1 MRLLTII
8 TRPISTV
15 QRLTPS
21 PSLNENLTQI
31 ITIVSSIV
39 AVCNNLPPASGQQSN
54 EILLELSG
62 HANKPS
68 EVQAMPEV
76 TKESR
81 QIMVK

>member
-1 MRLLTII
+1 MRLPTII
-8 TRPISTV
+8 TSPISTV

-21 PSLNENLTQI
+21 PSLKKPHPNHHHRI
-31 ITIVSSIV
+31 
-39 AVCNNLPPASGQQSN
+39 QQSN

-76 TKESR
+76 TKEYGQVSFAVANA
-81 QIMVK
+81 VKGLMKL